1 MTGSS
6 TPNREGISPSGV
18 GRFGKIYLRTISLFE
33 TGDSNGLASLKD
45 ICAGKKIDQATGDVD
60 IRNLA
65 KFIIRGGWP
74 ANF

>member
-1 MTGSS
+1 M
-6 TPNREGISPSGV
+6 
-18 GRFGKIYLRTISLFE
+18 SLFE